1 MTEPE
6 NPYHDDDLSGDYA
19 RDSHRG
25 GLGDDY
31 AREKP
36 EEDKE
41 EEEEDLMIMNPIIM
55 ILFQD
60 VMVIEKQTVLCFILI
75 DIHWLNVE

>member
-41 EEEEDLMIMNPIIM
+41 EEEIGIGKASE
-55 ILFQD
+55 
-60 VMVIEKQTVLCFILI
+60 
-75 DIHWLNVE
+75 